1 LNVGR
6 TRGFYSIAYGCD
18 PENVSKARATVEKDL
33 KGLQESQVP
42 ADVLR
47 QAKVLL
53 LQQIPLSQS
62 SVSAIARGF
71 LARTDNDLPL
81 DEPTQAANR
90 YAAMTAQQVQAA
102 FAKWIRPGDLVQIT
116 EGPNP
121 K

>member
-1 LNVGR
+1 
-6 TRGFYSIAYGCD
+6 
-18 PENVSKARATVEKDL
+18 VEKDL

-90 YAAMTAQQVQAA
+90 YAAMTAQQVQSA
-102 FAKWIRPGDLVQIT
+102 FAKWIRPGDLVQVT